1 MLYALGK
8 QGAALGLLT
17 AMRPYAAGAATGI
30 AARWQRQLLPAN
42 GPAAST
48 LSNNPGPLPGVEPH
62 GSAADQAQGRVNVQP
77 SQPNQHLPDP
87 AAPDAPLG
95 LLQRFSEAAQVMP
108 AGGCCAAVTTLWGW
122 ISQLRCLGG
131 SPF

>member
-1 MLYALGK
+1 MLTTQGK

-17 AMRPYAAGAATGI
+17 AMRPYAVSVATGI
-30 AARWQRQLLPAN
+30 AARWRRQLLPTN

-62 GSAADQAQGRVNVQP
+62 GSAADQAQGRMNVHP

-87 AAPDAPLG
+87 AAPDAPLDF
-95 LLQRFSEAAQVMP
+95 LHRISEGAQVMP
-108 AGGCCAAVTTLWGW
+108 AGGWCTAVTTLWGG
-122 ISQLRCLGG
+122 ISQMHCLGG
-131 SPF
+131 P